1 MATLQAAPI
10 RVNVHFDSAVNRF
23 WADSPDLD
31 GLTVEA
37 GSRDELRQEAQW
49 AAETLLD
56 LAGRPGVP
64 QLTFQDADHARE

>member
-1 MATLQAAPI
+1 MRATAVPI
-10 RVNVHFDSAVNRF
+10 RVNVYFDAKVQRF

-37 GSRDELRQEAQW
+37 ATRDELRQEAQW

-56 LAGRPGVP
+56 LAGKTGVP
-64 QLTFQDADHARE
+64 DLTLQDAVYQPE